1 MVSPWRVAFG
11 SRVTAWLPAA
21 NGGVLTINDQG
32 LLTTLNESVLGRGGF
47 ETTSI
52 RELGLPDDMT
62 GRLAVCPMSGDGVA
76 IWFPLAA
83 QSRVDVFDK
92 TGRVTASYLLKE
104 PASVAPVVHE
114 NGVWIPTKEGLTL
127 QRPSGAAPALPW
139 PAPPG
144 GEGKAWA
151 WRSLEQA
158 GDGVLAISDEGL
170 MIRVD
175 LAKDEP
181 PRLTETA
188 RFDGSERVANVHQT
202 AEQIILQLADG
213 TIHLIDKTSLQR
225 IGGRSSEKLARD
237 SWVVGKWLLVQTED
251 ELELWQLGQ
260 ELLPGWIQPWSDADI
275 RPTPVILGES
285 LRIAL
290 GDGRV
295 TAIRVDTGAVLPEA
309 SRSLGQKIDR
319 LVEITPGNVF
329 AIGLD
334 GALLR
339 LAAAPAATPTE
350 APQ

>member
-1 MVSPWRVAFG
+1 
-11 SRVTAWLPAA
+11 
-21 NGGVLTINDQG
+21 
-32 LLTTLNESVLGRGGF
+32 
-47 ETTSI
+47 
-52 RELGLPDDMT
+52 
-62 GRLAVCPMSGDGVA
+62 
-76 IWFPLAA
+76 
-83 QSRVDVFDK
+83 
-92 TGRVTASYLLKE
+92 
-104 PASVAPVVHE
+104 
-114 NGVWIPTKEGLTL
+114 
-127 QRPSGAAPALPW
+127 
-139 PAPPG
+139 
-144 GEGKAWA
+144 
-151 WRSLEQA
+151 
-158 GDGVLAISDEGL
+158 

-181 PRLTETA
+181 QRLTEAA

-202 AEQIILQLADG
+202 ADQIILQLADG
-213 TIHLIDKTSLQR
+213 TVHLIDKTSLQR
-225 IGGRSSEKLARD
+225 VGGRSSEKPARN

-260 ELLPGWIQPWSDADI
+260 ELLPGWTQPWSDADI